1 MKTNSEREKSQLSR
15 ILEKHTEV
23 IKELDKLRSDYNLM
37 EAKVNWFYNFH
48 IINYHKS
55 YFLGPFMW
63 NCQSF
68 SQVYKNKSFIW
79 NESFAFLKNMTLR
92 SRVSELERLRTL
104 DQEDFKQ
111 QLDGKSEKIQSLNES
126 LDNLEKEYESLLG
139 IKIGLDIEISAYRK
153 MLEGEE
159 ER

>member
-1 MKTNSEREKSQLSR
+1 MS
-15 ILEKHTEV
+15 
-23 IKELDKLRSDYNLM
+23 
-37 EAKVNWFYNFH
+37 
-48 IINYHKS
+48 
-55 YFLGPFMW
+55 
-63 NCQSF
+63 
-68 SQVYKNKSFIW
+68 
-79 NESFAFLKNMTLR
+79 LR